1 MQNTYYHIS
10 GVVIIINDTLANSPD
25 VIYSEITEFNY
36 LINQLNSL
44 KHSIEE
50 YLSWGLGYKLP

>member
-1 MQNTYYHIS
+1 MYYHIS

-25 VIYSEITEFNY
+25 VIDSKITEFNY

-50 YLSWGLGYKLP
+50 YLS

>member
-50 YLSWGLGYKLP
+50 YLS